1 MKHARKDYNE
11 ITTNGRTRKVPKDE
25 PVFLLR
31 AQDAVAAN
39 TVRFWA
45 AAAATAGAD
54 PAIVEAARK
63 HAALME
69 AWPTKKIPDM
79 PEGAAE
85 EAEPDT
91 HDGKGPVS

>member
-1 MKHARKDYNE
+1 MKHARKDYD
-11 ITTNGRTRKVPKDE
+11 KVMKKIPEDE
-25 PVFLLR
+25 PVFVLR
-31 AQDAVAAN
+31 GQDAVAAN

-79 PEGAAE
+79 PDGAAE

-91 HDGKGPVS
+91 HDGKGPVA